1 MDRIEIGKLSA
12 AYDVRRLGLADA
24 PVVYA
29 FCKADTQYYARC
41 GAEVTFALAPAA
53 GSPRRRWPPCR
64 RRASGGAYWGW
75 TRITPSPPTSGE
87 RTASGW
93 CGSCR
98 RTEVPSRWRKGSW
111 TGQSRR
117 LLPATGSKHLHTK
130 GPRPMAGGLC
140 FARCQG
146 STGSTLP
153 PPGSSAVY
161 SPSRLPPLSR
171 RADASAS
178 SAVAATWIFVC
189 RNHAS
194 GMEEMRITW
203 CFSAAWAK

>member
-41 GAEVTFALAPAA
+41 GAEVTLARAPAA

-117 LLPATGSKHLHTK
+117 LLRRRAVNTCIQKAPGRWPGACALRGVRAAR
-130 GPRPMAGGLC
+130 G
-140 FARCQG
+140 ARC
-146 STGSTLP
+146 
-153 PPGSSAVY
+153 
-161 SPSRLPPLSR
+161 RR
-171 RADASAS
+171 RA
-178 SAVAATWIFVC
+178 AARCTVRPDC
-189 RNHAS
+189 R
-194 GMEEMRITW
+194 R
-203 CFSAAWAK
+203 